1 MDTEIPKSEINR
13 RRRRTAIRYSII
25 GTMAAGVITLISSLT
40 MSGVSAK
47 SLKFA
52 IADRGDID
60 VTVSATG
67 SVVPAFEEVIN
78 SPVATKILEVY
89 RRPGDEVNAGDPLM
103 KLDLEEIRTQYENQ
117 ADELAMIRLD
127 LKKLATV
134 NNSHLRELQMQIDVE
149 EMKINRL
156 TTQLA
161 NELRLDSIGSGTGER
176 VREVEFTLHTEKLEL
191 DKLRQQLA
199 DERRMTEADLEV
211 KALEISVKEKQLALT
226 ARMLE
231 DAEIRAPRHATIT
244 SIASDIGA
252 TVNAGQEMV
261 RIADLGHFKI
271 EGEIAESHSRDI
283 RTGSR
288 VTVKAGS
295 NIFEGTVSN
304 IAPTAN
310 NGLVSFY
317 VNLDCDSTAELRP
330 GLRPDIHIS
339 NGIKN
344 NVVRIPNGAFYTGD
358 GSYNLFVDTGDGILE
373 RRTVNLGKAGFD
385 YIEVISGIST
395 GERVVVSDMKRY
407 SGKKTLK
414 IRK

>member
-211 KALEISVKEKQLALT
+211 KALEISVKK
-226 ARMLE
+226 
-231 DAEIRAPRHATIT
+231 
-244 SIASDIGA
+244 
-252 TVNAGQEMV
+252 
-261 RIADLGHFKI
+261 
-271 EGEIAESHSRDI
+271 
-283 RTGSR
+283 
-288 VTVKAGS
+288 S
-295 NIFEGTVSN
+295 NS
-304 IAPTAN
+304 P
-310 NGLVSFY
+310 
-317 VNLDCDSTAELRP
+317 
-330 GLRPDIHIS
+330 
-339 NGIKN
+339 
-344 NVVRIPNGAFYTGD
+344 
-358 GSYNLFVDTGDGILE
+358 
-373 RRTVNLGKAGFD
+373 
-385 YIEVISGIST
+385 
-395 GERVVVSDMKRY
+395 
-407 SGKKTLK
+407 
-414 IRK
+414 

>member
-13 RRRRTAIRYSII
+13 RRRRTAIRYSLIVIAI
-25 GTMAAGVITLISSLT
+25 GGVIALISSLT
-40 MSGVSAK
+40 MSGISAK

-60 VTVSATG
+60 MTVNATG

-78 SPVATKILEVY
+78 SPVATRILEVY

-134 NNSHLRELQMQIDVE
+134 NNSHIRELQMQIDVE

-226 ARMLE
+226 ARMLD
-231 DAEIRAPRHATIT
+231 DAEIRAPRHATVT

-261 RIADLGHFKI
+261 RIADLGHFRV
-271 EGEIAESHSRDI
+271 EGEVSESFGRDV

-288 VTVKAGS
+288 VIVKAGHEAL
-295 NIFEGTVSN
+295 EGTVSN
-304 IAPTAN
+304 VAPTAKS
-310 NGLVSFY
+310 GLVSFY
-317 VNLDCDSTAELRP
+317 VALDCDSAAGLRP
-330 GLRPDIHIS
+330 GLKPDVYVS
-339 NGIKN
+339 NGLKSD
-344 NVVRIPNGAFYTGD
+344 VVRIPNGPFYTGE
-358 GSYNLFVDTGDGILE
+358 GSYNLFVDAGDGTLE
-373 RRTVNLGKAGFD
+373 RRSVKLGKAGFD
-385 YIEVISGIST
+385 YVEVISGINA
-395 GERVVVSDMKRY
+395 GERVVISDMRRY
-407 SGKKTLK
+407 SDKPTLK
-414 IRK
+414 IKE